1 MRLRNFPI
9 FIILALLSLLSVSCI
24 EDGFST
30 SPSDQPVFGCD
41 TLDLGLVFTD
51 EPTATV
57 RTVLHNPAGKGLN
70 VQRIAVSGPDAS
82 CFRINVDGR
91 SGTEFTNT
99 EIRSRDSIYVFVEA
113 TLPEAPDARPT
124 VYSAQIDVTTNGVT
138 RSLPLKATGRNVR
151 RLHAAV
157 FDTDAV
163 LDAQMP
169 YVIFDSLVVAP
180 GARLTIE
187 PGSTLYFHDKAM
199 MVVRGSLHSCG
210 TAAEPVN
217 FTGDRTGNVVGD
229 ISFDIMSRQWTGV
242 FFTSTSTD
250 NVLEFTD
257 IRNTV
262 QGVLVNKAPLTLLG
276 CRLHN
281 SGMLVLE
288 AYHAQIMA
296 AACEF
301 TEASDGLV
309 YLQGG
314 THSFER
320 CTFSNN
326 YLFTAVNGPAISFAH
341 VNDDIWTGFDDG
353 SGMPYCSASFS
364 NSIIYGIGADLSHG
378 DLSGTE
384 IFFRNCLMRSA
395 GSDDD
400 NFINCLWDADPLFY
414 TVREDYLF
422 DYRLQ
427 PDSPA
432 INAADTSL
440 DSFLPATDLSG
451 LSWAR
456 DLGANVFAPQD

>member
-1 MRLRNFPI
+1 MKLRNLPLY
-9 FIILALLSLLSVSCI
+9 IILALLTLLPVSCI

-41 TLDLGLVFTD
+41 TLDLGMVFTD

-57 RTVLHNPAGKGLN
+57 RTVLHNPGSKGLN

-91 SGTEFTNT
+91 SGSEFANT
-99 EIRSRDSIYVFVEA
+99 EIRSRDSIFVFVEA
-113 TLPEAPDARPT
+113 TLPEAPHARPA
-124 VYSAQIDVTTNGVT
+124 VYKAQLDVTTNGVT
-138 RSLPLKATGRNVR
+138 RSLPLKATGQNVR
-151 RLHAAV
+151 RLRAKV
-157 FDTDAV
+157 FETDAV
-163 LDAQMP
+163 LDATMP
-169 YVIFDSLVVAP
+169 YVVFDSLVVAP

-187 PGSTLYFHDKAM
+187 PGSTLYFHDKASL
-199 MVVRGSLHSCG
+199 VVRGSLHSRG
-210 TAAEPVN
+210 TAEEPVN

-242 FFTSTSTD
+242 FFTATSTD
-250 NVLEFTD
+250 NILEYTD

-262 QGVLVNKAPLTLLG
+262 QGVMVNEAPLTILG

-281 SGMLVLE
+281 SGMTVLE
-288 AYHAQIMA
+288 AYHASIMA
-296 AACEF
+296 AGCEF
-301 TEASDGLV
+301 TEASEGLV
-309 YLQGG
+309 YLEGG
-314 THSFER
+314 THRFER

-326 YLFTAVNGPAISFAH
+326 YLFTAVSGPAISFAH
-341 VNDDIWTGFDDG
+341 VSADPKTGLDDG
-353 SGMPYCSASFS
+353 SGLPYCQASIN

-378 DLSGTE
+378 DLSGTQ

-400 NFINCLWDADPLFY
+400 NFINCLWDEDPLFY

-427 PDSPA
+427 PESPA
-432 INAADTSL
+432 IGAADPAL
-440 DSFLPATDLSG
+440 DSFLPATDLHG
-451 LSWAR
+451 LPWAR
-456 DLGANVFAPQD
+456 DLGANTFAPIE